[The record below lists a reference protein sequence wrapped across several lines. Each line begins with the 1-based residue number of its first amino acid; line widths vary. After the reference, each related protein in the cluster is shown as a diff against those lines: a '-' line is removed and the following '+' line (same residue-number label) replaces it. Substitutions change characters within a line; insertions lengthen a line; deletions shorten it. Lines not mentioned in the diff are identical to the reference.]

1 MSAAQRASTHMQ
13 GMLRA
18 HNAHVVNYQTLRAP
32 LVLHRLLVVLVCTAT
47 RLVAI
52 TAHEVA
58 TAQSVRQQHKRLLG
72 SVLIVF
78 PAHVGTI
85 KHARELRVV
94 INVHAAS
101 TALMGPLAVCLA
113 VWVTLRLQTAW
124 ALVKC
129 ALLENSGQMR
139 VFMVL

>member
-58 TAQSVRQQHKRLLG
+58 TTQIFRQLHMRLMG
-72 SVLIVF
+72 SALIVF
-78 PAHVGTI
+78 PARVGTI
-85 KHARELRVV
+85 KHVRELCVV
-94 INVHAAS
+94 INVRAAS
-101 TALMGPLAVCLA
+101 TALMGPLAVYRA
-113 VWVTLRLQTAW
+113 AWGTSRLQIAW
-124 ALVKC
+124 VFVKC

-139 VFMVL
+139 VLIVL